1 MGKGNPGRPDCRSF
15 VLRPK
20 APDGERRG
28 PQRPPLGGYPIGRG
42 FKGQWSGIDPLLPFR
57 MGLYERARSARNRSS
72 AEGVGCARI
81 WRQYY
86 RQAPEKRMV
95 SSPKRRNKPYRYA
108 CGRAL

>member
-1 MGKGNPGRPDCRSF
+1 MASAVGPKGRPSVDTQSEGVSRAS
-15 VLRPK
+15 
-20 APDGERRG
+20 G
-28 PQRPPLGGYPIGRG
+28 PGL
-42 FKGQWSGIDPLLPFR
+42 DPLLPFR